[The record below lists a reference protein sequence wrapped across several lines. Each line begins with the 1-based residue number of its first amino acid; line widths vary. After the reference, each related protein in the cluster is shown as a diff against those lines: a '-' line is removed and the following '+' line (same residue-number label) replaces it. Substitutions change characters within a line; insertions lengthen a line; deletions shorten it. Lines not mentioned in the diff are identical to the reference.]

1 MEHQQPPAFF
11 VRGPSPLARLAFFG
25 TLSIILMAVDARLH
39 TLTEIRQGFTAL
51 LHPLEVIANA
61 PAQAWHHSRVYLSN
75 QLLLIDENRQL
86 RQINLHFGA
95 ELQRL
100 HTLEA
105 ENAHLRSLLDALPR
119 LPQPSLMGEII
130 HAGRDP
136 FSHKVIINLG
146 SQQGA
151 RAGQAAVDEL
161 GVIGQVTR
169 VYPFSS
175 EVTLVNDQ
183 DLAIP
188 VQIERNG
195 LRAIAFGNGR
205 GNGID
210 LPYLPVNVDIREGDR
225 LVTSGIDGVYPTGL
239 AVAKVTRI
247 ERKADTPFAQIACTP
262 VAGIA
267 IHRQILLIASNDA
280 GTGDT
285 PPPPHT
291 PQAKSRAPARR

>member
-25 TLSIILMAVDARLH
+25 TLSIILMVVDARMH
-39 TLTEIRQGFTAL
+39 TLTEIRQGFNAL
-51 LHPLEVIANA
+51 LHPLELIANS
-61 PAQAWHHSRVYLSN
+61 PARAWHHSRDYISS
-75 QLLLIDENRQL
+75 QLKLIAENKQL
-86 RQINLHFGA
+86 RETNLQYGA

-105 ENAHLRSLLDALPR
+105 ENAHLRSLLDTLPK
-119 LPQPSLMGEII
+119 LPQPTLMGEII
-130 HAGRDP
+130 HASRDP
-136 FSHKVIINLG
+136 FRHKVIINLG

-161 GVIGQVTR
+161 GVIGQVTQ

-188 VQIERNG
+188 AQIERNG

-225 LVTSGIDGVYPTGL
+225 LVTSGIDGVYPAGL

-247 ERKADTPFAQIACTP
+247 ERKADTPFAQITCTP
-262 VAGIA
+262 IAGIA
-267 IHRQILLIASNDA
+267 IHRQILLIASSDSSGDA
-280 GTGDT
+280 TR
-285 PPPPHT
+285 PSSRT
-291 PQAKSRAPARR
+291 PQATSRAPAQP